1 MRLQDI
7 LRSPLASCSA
17 RPADFGSKSKSKRKS
32 KEDARGKALSTVG
45 ADPYSCAMRTILLI
59 VLILLLIGVLPTWD
73 YSSTWGY
80 RPLGGVGVILLIV
93 IVLALLGK
101 L

>member
-1 MRLQDI
+1 MD
-7 LRSPLASCSA
+7 
-17 RPADFGSKSKSKRKS
+17 
-32 KEDARGKALSTVG
+32 G
-45 ADPYSCAMRTILLI
+45 ADAYPCVMRTILLI

-80 RPLGGVGVILLIV
+80 RPLGGVGLILVIV

>member
-1 MRLQDI
+1 M
-7 LRSPLASCSA
+7 AA
-17 RPADFGSKSKSKRKS
+17 
-32 KEDARGKALSTVG
+32 VG

-80 RPLGGVGVILLIV
+80 RPLGGVGLILLII
-93 IVLALLGK
+93 IVLSLMGK

>member
-1 MRLQDI
+1 MRLQEI
-7 LRSPLASCSA
+7 LRSPHAPVSDIADTKDQDHDQEHEQEQRTVLSA
-17 RPADFGSKSKSKRKS
+17 ERPH
-32 KEDARGKALSTVG
+32 
-45 ADPYSCAMRTILLI
+45 PYPCAMRTILLI

-80 RPLGGVGVILLIV
+80 RPLGGVGVILLII
-93 IVLALLGK
+93 IVLAVMGK